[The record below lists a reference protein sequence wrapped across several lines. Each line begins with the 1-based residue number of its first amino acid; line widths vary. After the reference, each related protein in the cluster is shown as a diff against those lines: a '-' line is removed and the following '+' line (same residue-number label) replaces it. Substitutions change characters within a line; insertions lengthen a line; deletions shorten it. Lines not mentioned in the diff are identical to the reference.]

1 LYRYF
6 TASSSSASSNTNIRI
21 QDNYAI
27 AENDSLQIFISPKY
41 WSGEPQELSN
51 SFCVFHLIVKNKSPK
66 NIQFEPDNLFLLDKE
81 NNQLEFISSDTLL
94 DLFYNN
100 PQFPNFFLDDLDAEI
115 ELQKYQERLEGK
127 KDLIMKSFNFGKIAS
142 GSRKNGFIFF
152 VKPKSKN
159 KELTLNFNEF
169 IFHFKK
175 GN

>member
-1 LYRYF
+1 M
-6 TASSSSASSNTNIRI
+6 
-21 QDNYAI
+21 
-27 AENDSLQIFISPKY
+27 
-41 WSGEPQELSN
+41 
-51 SFCVFHLIVKNKSPK
+51 KNKSPK